1 MGRWPMPNGM
11 VMLNLS
17 RMPAVWLVLIVLIG
31 GRAFAA
37 APMPHDETG
46 SFEHLAASQ
55 P

>member
-1 MGRWPMPNGM
+1 MSNGM

-17 RMPAVWLVLIVLIG
+17 RMPAVWLVLFVLIG

-37 APMPHDETG
+37 APMPHDDTRG
-46 SFEHLAASQ
+46 FEHLAALQ